1 MARVGALAMEAR
13 GAQNAAPRHQNA
25 PQEIQD
31 EALERQDG
39 SSECPNGC
47 PDGPWQPDLLLEV
60 FPNAN
65 FTVPGSLWDWF
76 WKLRGSY
83 WERTN
88 RNFEQKMTFRAI
100 LCIRFHSIPFTWLHC
115 IVFHSILSGLPEFR
129 NRMLLNARVVLFGS
143 RDARLLGQSWEE
155 LVLGD
160 LPPSGCEKF
169 V

>member
-1 MARVGALAMEAR
+1 MEAQTSPLSTTMNPGR
-13 GAQNAAPRHQNA
+13 SKNEAPERPDGAF
-25 PQEIQD
+25 
-31 EALERQDG
+31 
-39 SSECPNGC
+39 ECPNGC

-143 RDARLLGQSWEE
+143 RDARLLGYS
-155 LVLGD
+155 
-160 LPPSGCEKF
+160 
-169 V
+169 